1 MSRFYD
7 LSLSAE
13 DIDNILID
21 LKDMADTGY
30 YDKPIVL
37 KQGNSNKNRNHFEIS
52 SNLSMRDNAAFEGKR
67 SQNPYSPTEI
77 EFVFKDVQNNLSV
90 SFTIQELQALKALL
104 NQNFITSST
113 INAIETVSEEP
124 QSPTENT
131 VYIVDEE

>member
-7 LSLSAE
+7 LNLSAE

-21 LKDMADTGY
+21 LKDVMDTGS
-30 YDKPIVL
+30 YDKPVVL
-37 KQGNSNKNRNHFEIS
+37 KQADNNKNRNHFEINL
-52 SNLSMRDNAAFEGKR
+52 NLSMSDNAAFEGKR

-124 QSPTENT
+124 QSPVENT